1 MPGRDCTQRVV
12 AELVP
17 EPELEL
23 VQEDNSTRVGPAE
36 WGPEPGRRSSPEP
49 VQERQRPEPVIAVQ
63 EVGLRRRFALGPA
76 VPEQAAHRR
85 QGPGRGHVVE
95 EVAGLRRK
103 QVPKLRP
110 GVAEE
115 VGVRRRPGRAA
126 PVAEVEGVVPELGH
140 GVPGLVP
147 ALQVWVARI

>member
-1 MPGRDCTQRVV
+1 MPGRDCTHRVV

-23 VQEDNSTRVGPAE
+23 VQEDNLMRVGPAE
-36 WGPEPGRRSSPEP
+36 WGPEPGRRSSLEP

-103 QVPKLRP
+103 QVPELRP

-115 VGVRRRPGRAA
+115 VGVRRRQRRAA

-147 ALQVWVARI
+147 ALQAWVARI

>member
-1 MPGRDCTQRVV
+1 MPGRDCTHRVV

-36 WGPEPGRRSSPEP
+36 WEPEPGRRSSPEP

-85 QGPGRGHVVE
+85 QGPGR
-95 EVAGLRRK
+95 
-103 QVPKLRP
+103 RP